1 MFHPEY
7 YHVAVSS
14 VGCHDNRMDKIWWNE
29 QWMGWPIGPHY
40 AASSNV
46 ANAHKLQGNVLL
58 IVGELDTNVDPA
70 STYQVADALIKANK
84 DFDFLAIPGAGHG
97 SVGEYEERKR
107 FDYFMEHLKGVD
119 TPNWNQVA
127 DRE

>member
-1 MFHPEY
+1 M
-7 YHVAVSS
+7 
-14 VGCHDNRMDKIWWNE
+14 
-29 QWMGWPIGPHY
+29 
-40 AASSNV
+40 
-46 ANAHKLQGNVLL
+46 L